1 MRCLIQ
7 LAATAILLLSAPVFA
22 TVQETADS
30 TKKNGSDNPAS
41 PISINI
47 PAPEITPGVSRPPLQ
62 GIILDLGDN
71 LRLERPY
78 RAQEQ
83 APEGCIE
90 RPGLTARFCLD
101 PVKWPADLANA
112 FNGTNVIYKG
122 SKAIIRYDNDK
133 ASQAHILFPAQQF
146 IDVVEHLK
154 GRFGPP
160 TEEEMVKIPVPE
172 ADDVINTVVRWRSVM
187 DDTKGDLI
195 LEIRAYDDIRRP
207 FPDSDHGFIWLY
219 RKGATPVFRHLSA
232 VDLMVLRKRHIG
244 QWPYK

>member
-1 MRCLIQ
+1 MRTVTI
-7 LAATAILLLSAPVFA
+7 LALMALLLPGAPLFA
-22 TVQETADS
+22 GVQETADG
-30 TKKNGSDNPAS
+30 TKQKDAPVN
-41 PISINI
+41 PISIDI
-47 PAPEITPGVSRPPLQ
+47 PAPETIPGVSRPPLQ
-62 GIILDLGDN
+62 GISLDMGEN
-71 LRLERPY
+71 LRLDRPY

-101 PVKWPADLANA
+101 PVQWPTTLSQA
-112 FNGTNVIYKG
+112 FDGTDVVYKG
-122 SKAIIRYDNDK
+122 SKAIIRYDQDH
-133 ASQAHILFPAQQF
+133 ATQAHILFPAKQF

-154 GRFGPP
+154 DRFGPP
-160 TEEEMVKIPVPE
+160 TEEEMVIIPVPE
-172 ADDVINTVVRWRSVM
+172 ADDVINTAVRWRSVM
-187 DDTKGDLI
+187 DDQTSDLI

-219 RKGATPVFRHLSA
+219 RKGATPVFHHLSA